1 MCLEGGSCRILLEH
15 TQHSFRAITVPL
27 FNTAFLPGAPTRRR
41 RRDAHGHG
49 PSPRPDLS
57 QPLRASSPRAA
68 TRPASL
74 LWRAG
79 APARSAPGS
88 SSLTHPDLWA
98 MQGSWKG
105 GGRAGKPPDPCSH
118 TLLCVTQAQ
127 SELKVDTE
135 VREPRPPPA
144 PHTLGC
150 PPPLPWGGGNLGA
163 GVGPLPPLPDLGA
176 KSCLPQM

>member
-27 FNTAFLPGAPTRRR
+27 SNTAFLPGAPTRRR

-49 PSPRPDLS
+49 PSPRLDLS

-105 GGRAGKPPDPCSH
+105 AGALANPQTPAPTPS
-118 TLLCVTQAQ
+118 CV
-127 SELKVDTE
+127 SLRLKVSWRWTQRSE
-135 VREPRPPPA
+135 
-144 PHTLGC
+144 
-150 PPPLPWGGGNLGA
+150 NLGRLLH
-163 GVGPLPPLPDLGA
+163 PTP
-176 KSCLPQM
+176 